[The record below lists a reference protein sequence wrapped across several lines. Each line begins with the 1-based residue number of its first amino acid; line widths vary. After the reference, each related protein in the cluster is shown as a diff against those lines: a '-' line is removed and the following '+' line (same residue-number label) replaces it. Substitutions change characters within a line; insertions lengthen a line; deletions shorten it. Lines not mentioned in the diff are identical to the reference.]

1 MKDYNKVESCLKSF
15 LKNNKRLSYSMALLI
30 SFLING
36 GFSYAD
42 EAIQVPL
49 RTEIK
54 TRIEKEQENIS
65 QMLKEADESM
75 KDIELKIKKLTQ
87 RGEFWVKPL
96 EKSYQ
101 GFIFANWG
109 NYSKNK
115 NKTESNFNG
124 PEYSASYGK
133 NMGYGQF
140 SNGKYYGEYGIV
152 KNPLEFVD
160 KIDFG
165 ANITPKAVTEKTIV
179 EKTVIKK
186 DITAPSVTPPTV
198 EVGEITLTAPEE
210 VAIVEMTP
218 PNEPNPSVT
227 TPSTVP
233 ALQGITVAAVSE
245 VNVTPSTPEVAAA
258 PTINAPTVTPPATPA
273 GFTPRLIT
281 PPEVPAD
288 IVVTPPTITPPT
300 LLGGGAN
307 PQADRYYY
315 WDGNDGAISQ
325 VNVTSGTISIT
336 GNVTNY
342 SNGNMDLT
350 LNNFHVSAYP
360 GTSPSGTAPTSGTY
374 KLNRRFFNTLLNVP
388 YSEFSSGVTINYNY
402 KIGGSNPQNNPPTP
416 YEGAVINL
424 ETEGNVA
431 GNLSTAVTKN
441 QITESKKNILKGY
454 QSYSGI
460 TGNDNGATE
469 LLFINKGNIN
479 LISEKGIYIFTTTHT
494 GGNNRTNYLDNEG
507 TISAKGKESVI
518 IKHTPDTAEG
528 RGWIYSNSSSGK
540 MYADGE
546 GSVIMGWAYKHLQH
560 GRAAFV
566 NAGEIKVRGKRA
578 VGIFMAD
585 DTNPNNTTMA
595 AGSSV
600 YLTKPIDLL
609 GDRSMGWVSQNTGV
623 SAGNGGYFVQFNIGN
638 EVQDATL
645 GESEGDGTKVE
656 KAIGI
661 LQDHSSKTDTTA
673 VIKIG
678 EHSKG
683 SIGVYG
689 RQGILNITAPT
700 AKDKILDSNNQEKA
714 LTVSEIDLQ
723 GGADNIGIVASKDGT
738 KPAAEV
744 NVTGDVKISGGTG
757 QKIAIAEKGGKINLK
772 GNVMAGTNVNFVKNA
787 VPLYATGEHSTITV
801 QNSNKFEFYLS
812 GNSTAAYAKDKATI
826 NMNRTTLPS
835 EPTIHI
841 KGENGKGIGLFAKDG
856 GVINAQKH
864 YIKVEN
870 GSTAISSIGAGSNID
885 FTGGKLEYNGDG
897 YAVYS
902 DGTGKIDLS
911 DAELNLHGRSTAFD
925 VDLGASTLPTKLNSG
940 TKIKVHSDDVIAFNL
955 KRATGLT
962 TVGGIETSIK
972 SKIETKL
979 GLGSGSLN
987 NLFTGSTSNKYKVA
1001 AVDGGEITVG
1011 NLDKS
1016 GTKDDT
1022 DQAKKDGYQ
1031 YFNRFL
1037 AQRLK
1042 ATANGST
1049 IKAVLDSAFA
1059 NANFNGQVVGFEMNS
1074 SKNATSVNETAIN
1087 LVNSKIIADRTDA
1100 GTGAIGAFINYG
1112 EVNIDATS
1120 KIEVEKENNVV
1131 NTQAVG
1137 VYAVNGSK
1145 VDNKGTIDVGGDQ
1158 SVGIL
1163 GMAYREDASHNPIVK
1178 EFGDKATNQGL
1189 VNITN
1194 EKDIKM
1200 SGKDAIGIYAMNN
1213 NTDTTVTSHLVTNKG
1228 TVEVGDSGEKTAVG
1242 IYAKGVNVK
1251 PESGKI
1257 KIGKKAVGIYAEDS
1271 QVGEAN
1277 KDLGTVDF
1285 NGDDGVGIYL
1295 KGSGSNLLGNKVT
1308 LTQSKD
1314 SKNKVGILADRG
1326 TSSIIKTEVAV
1337 GTLNNVI
1344 AYYSKGN
1351 HEFNVQSNVTLN
1363 ENSIGISGEDD
1374 LLYGDGTNTYTMKLG
1389 KSSTG
1394 LFGTKKIGLK
1404 DKTNIELNGE
1414 NSVGAYASG
1423 ANGVITSEGKIKFLK
1438 ENSIGLYG
1446 AKGATINDKTASMDF
1461 TNANA
1466 KNNIGVYLAGAN
1478 WERDS
1483 ALTFSSTH
1491 EKGNIYLFA
1500 QGGSEGATDKG
1511 NKITL
1516 KNIFNVSPSNDP
1528 TGNEKTIGMYLD
1540 TAVKGKSTYVDN
1552 TVDMSDGNA
1561 KVSVTKKAIG
1571 IYAKNADNSKNNII
1585 NTLKVSSAGQ
1595 GTVGVFTDGNLKLS
1609 GNGGLI
1615 EAKNSGI
1622 GLYGNKGTVTVEGTH
1637 KVEVSSAGTGM
1648 YLTKGSH
1655 LSGGK
1660 LELENKTAGT
1670 SAAGIYYEG
1679 TGNEVNHDT
1688 DIVVTAGENLL
1699 ALYANGLKLNNNKE
1713 IIIKKG
1719 KNNVAVY
1726 ITGNSTFRNKG
1737 KIQLGES
1744 GNNGDF
1750 KSGIGVY
1757 VVDGEAINETGKTI
1771 DIYDFNDEAGL
1782 SVGMLANAASGKT
1795 AKVTNKGTINAN
1807 GEVIGMVVEDNS
1819 EGINDTGA
1827 EIVAKNEEPLKAI
1840 GAYVNGANAKFENKG
1855 KISAENIALVLQGT
1869 KEGNIKN
1876 TGTLNLT
1883 KTGAVGVYA
1892 KDSVVDFN
1900 IAPTVAGADKTVAL
1914 YASGT
1919 TKIKSQITSA
1929 TGKAHIGVYAEG
1941 NAEFL
1946 SGSKVTVGN
1955 GSGNDYG
1962 IGVYTKSG
1970 YNKTV
1975 NTDIQLGGEKTI
1987 GFYLG
1992 ATGGSGSTVT
2002 HNGTINVGSGI
2013 GAYIPEHSKF
2023 IAQNTTFNVG
2033 DKGTAVYLKGG
2044 EVDLGKTGT
2053 ANINFNGTNGRAI
2066 YQDGGTITTGTG
2078 LHITG
2083 SGSFL
2088 TLKNANSSINSIV
2101 EVGANGIGINGI
2113 YDKSGTYKLTLE
2125 SPNGHIKL
2133 GGDKGTGI
2141 AAIAKNTAGL
2151 KVDIIN
2157 KGIIETTSGEKT
2169 TGIYGKG
2176 ANIENATGAKI
2187 NIGAKG
2193 VGIYTTNDNSLED
2206 TTLNNAGEINLIGDE
2221 AKGIVAIK
2229 SNTNQDFIVGK
2240 ITGTKDKLVGAY
2252 FKDSQAVTKVKDF
2265 NISLGTN
2272 AKGLVFNEGKDFTIT
2287 SSSTNKVTIGA
2298 TTGNSRGIG
2307 IAALGVNG
2315 NISKTDVVV
2324 GKGSLGLYVKNK
2336 KLTFDLA
2343 TGKLESS
2350 DASRSSILAYADGNN
2365 SEVALNGGGTLKVG
2379 ANGIALGTKGGKVS
2393 ANATTTVEVD
2403 GVKGLGAYVE
2413 NGGSISNNFDIKVKS
2428 AEGIG
2433 MYAKGGALASVA
2445 KVSEL
2450 KGNKSIGYV
2459 FENITNAIN
2468 MPNSVQLTDTN
2479 ATGQVGVAVKGTG
2492 AGLTVAGVSVV
2503 GSKNIGIYNETTGAI
2518 TNNGVLN
2525 VADSTGDSSI
2535 GIYSQG
2541 GTVTSTGNAT
2551 IGKNSIAIYGKN
2563 TAATLNGNLN
2573 IGEKGV
2579 GLYVDNTATS
2589 KGDTAVNGNIT
2600 VGANGAIGI
2609 QTTNSKV
2616 NLTGDL
2622 SVASGDSK
2630 GIFSMGA
2637 GNVETTGNI
2646 NVGNN
2651 SVGIYKNGS
2660 GEIKTALGSIGKT
2673 LTVADSGYGVFS
2685 KGAKLINNMNVTVGV
2700 DAIGAYVDGND
2711 LTSTGTVTVAD
2722 KGVGL
2727 LVKGSGKTL
2736 TSTGNITVGSNNS
2749 VGLYA
2754 GDNANIAQSG
2764 NITVANNNGIG
2775 VYSKG
2780 SGNVSTVG
2788 AMTVGKD
2795 SIGVYKDGKGTMN
2808 INASSPIQTM
2818 TIAEK
2823 GYGLY
2828 YKGNSRADSI
2838 INSNMNMTLGK
2849 EAVGIYAKN
2858 TTVNHTG
2865 DITVGETTI
2874 GSSGFI
2880 TPSDNKNSIG
2890 IFGDNSNINFKG
2902 NMLVDKPLSVGIYGA
2917 NGGSIT
2923 VKSGS
2928 TITVKNGATGIMTG
2942 SKVEN
2947 ITLESGSTLN
2957 VDGKVDTNV
2966 YTNATKSNVSFGI
2979 AAYSGLIDNQGTIN
2993 VTNGATGIY
3002 LAGTASLKNGATG
3015 TINIDATSKSTA
3027 KPDTKASAELG
3038 GIKVTD
3044 KGVVT
3049 INNKV
3054 INGGTLNVKGALNM
3068 EGLGLDVSTGKTVVD
3083 AKSISGVAEVLP
3095 SFSRGNSEQK
3105 VTIKDVF
3112 RTGVVG
3118 AFSGD
3123 VKSKSVSW
3131 IAKISKEPGSSTTT
3145 SDITMV
3151 RIPYNSLIS
3160 GERYKNLASGLED
3173 IRSKIGKD
3181 SSSPIFKS
3189 LDNISSHRDF
3199 ARAVANIRG
3208 DVYSNIQERMKTVEN
3223 SFDKSYNELLSSYN
3237 KTRNVDKF
3245 SVIYTGG
3252 EHKDSTLGVSG
3263 YEYKSTGVLY
3273 LNDREAFTYGG
3284 KYGWSAGIVGSNF
3297 EFKGDTNKGSKER
3310 VISGKLG
3317 LHYQAPL
3324 NKDDDNARLRW
3335 LTRGE
3340 ITVNNHRT
3348 KRYSQVGA
3356 DTYQNKASF
3365 YSTELSWKNIISYD
3379 YDINTN
3385 WTVKPYTGIDIS
3397 YGHIF
3402 NIKEKNEGLPLEV
3415 KGKDYFVI
3423 TPNVG
3428 VETKYVLPL
3437 GAVHQAFAK
3446 VDTEFSYDV
3455 TKLYHGVNQAK
3466 MRNASTGYYDLS
3478 KPERRRAR
3486 VAVGAELGLEK
3497 ENAYGI
3503 TFRAEYQGYKKSQLN
3518 YGVRLNYKF

>member
-1900 IAPTVAGADKTVAL
+1900 IASTVAGADKTVAL